1 MNSISAWFA
10 VPLSLAVLGT
20 VFIIM
25 RCLRRKHVN
34 VTISGL
40 GVEIK
45 INTFEKDV
53 GSENYSE
60 IVHDGNDGESASQG
74 TSARC
79 TRHGN
84 VASYVSRYARLL
96 LGWATIS
103 VAGRVDS
110 VYEQRCNRV
119 QPTTIIPFI
128 SIRDGVFAWN
138 G

>member
-60 IVHDGNDGESASQG
+60 TIHDGIDSESTFER
-74 TSARC
+74 TSSTDAH
-79 TRHGN
+79 HGD
-84 VASYVSRYARLL
+84 VACYVTGYIRRFCR
-96 LGWATIS
+96 WTIIS
-103 VAGRVDS
+103 VPRRIDAVH
-110 VYEQRCNRV
+110 EQRRDRV
-119 QPTTIIPFI
+119 QQTIIPFI
-128 SIRDGVFAWN
+128 SILNGVVAWN